1 MLIILDLNTF
11 ASPNEKLMN
20 AILPKADTFMN
31 VKRLKIFQ
39 LLSGLMVGMTT
50 HGEIN
55 LCKDLD
61 WKRSFALHLW
71 LA

>member
-1 MLIILDLNTF
+1 MLTYPVPARLADNILFL
-11 ASPNEKLMN
+11 L
-20 AILPKADTFMN
+20 KADQYMN

-39 LLSGLMVGMTT
+39 LLSGLMVGMTA

-55 LCKDLD
+55 LCENLD

-71 LA
+71 